1 LEAAREE
8 ILAMKQ
14 KYQPSDRQ
22 SETSREMRQ
31 PIDERLNTLS
41 SQLLEKVH
49 ELEAANKDLTNL
61 LGSTGIATLFLDSQF
76 GIRHYTPA
84 ATRLFDLFPTDI
96 GRPIGEISH
105 RLTNGDLLNAAAT
118 VLETGEPVEG
128 LAGTEDGGR
137 YIRRILPYRT
147 LDGRVA
153 GVVATFVDVSE
164 HGQVRQAPSTHRG
177 HSQGLI
183 EDGAE
188 ASARTSW
195 QPCDGEDGREPVEAE
210 GEGLFERV
218 ESEAALLKTVLKQLP
233 VGVVIAEAPSGRLL
247 MGNDELERILGQE
260 FIACDSLEEW
270 DVYCGFHP
278 DGRRYRPEEWPLARA
293 IRTGEVV
300 EREEIEF
307 LRGDESRGLMHLSA
321 APIRDADGRIT
332 GGVVVLEDVTGQ
344 KRAERRAQEHE
355 AELAHAGRL
364 SVMGEMVSAIAHEI
378 SQPLTAIVTYGES
391 CLQMLKSERA
401 DARQMRQILEEVVAQ
416 GLRAG
421 EIIRTLKRLARK
433 EQPSCTP
440 ADINALVRR
449 VAGLILPEARQQE
462 VDMRLLLSEPLPQV
476 QVEPVQIEQV
486 LLNLIRNGIE
496 SMSGVDA
503 GARTLTIETTGDRD
517 KVWVSVSD
525 TGPGLSAATK
535 GQIFKPF
542 FTTKHSGLGL
552 GLSISR
558 SIVEAHGGRLEL
570 DAAGRQG
577 GRFYF
582 DLPTAAGDGP

>member
-1 LEAAREE
+1 
-8 ILAMKQ
+8 MKQ

-22 SETSREMRQ
+22 SGTSRETRQ
-31 PIDERLNTLS
+31 SSDERLNTLS
-41 SQLLEKVH
+41 NQLLQKVH

-84 ATRLFDLFPTDI
+84 ATRLFDLFPTDV

-105 RLTNGDLLNAAAT
+105 RLTDGDLLDAAAT
-118 VLETGEPVEG
+118 VLETGEPVVG
-128 LAGTEDGGR
+128 FAGTEDGGW
-137 YIRRILPYRT
+137 YIQRILPYRT
-147 LDGRVA
+147 PDGRVE
-153 GVVATFVDVSE
+153 GVVATFVDVTG
-164 HGQVRQAPSTHRG
+164 HGQVKQAPSTHCE
-177 HSQGLI
+177 HSQEPI

-188 ASARTSW
+188 VSARTSR
-195 QPCDGEDGREPVEAE
+195 QLGDGEDGRERIEAE

-247 MGNDELERILGQE
+247 MGNDELERILGQD

-270 DVYCGFHP
+270 DVYRGFHP

-307 LRGDESRGLMHLSA
+307 LTGDESRGLMRVSA
-321 APIRDADGRIT
+321 SPIRDADGRIT
-332 GGVVVLEDVTGQ
+332 GGVVILEDITEH

-364 SVMGEMVSAIAHEI
+364 SAMGEMVTAIAHEI
-378 SQPLTAIVTYGES
+378 TQPLTAIVTYAES
-391 CLQMLKSERA
+391 CLQMLKSGRA
-401 DARQMRQILEEVVAQ
+401 DSDQIRRIIEEVAAQ

-421 EIIRTLKRLARK
+421 EIIRTLKSLARK
-433 EQPSCTP
+433 EQPSCAP

-449 VAGLILPEARQQE
+449 VAGLILPETRQQE
-462 VDMRLLLSEPLPQV
+462 VDLRLFLSEPLPQV
-476 QVEPVQIEQV
+476 QLEPVQIEQV

-496 SMSGVDA
+496 SMSRVDA
-503 GARTLTIETTGDRD
+503 GARTLTIETTGGRD
-517 KVWVSVSD
+517 KVCVSVSD
-525 TGPGLSAATK
+525 TGPGLDAATK
-535 GQIFKPF
+535 SQIFTPF
-542 FTTKHSGLGL
+542 FTTKHSGMGL

-558 SIVEAHGGRLEL
+558 SIIDAHGGHLKL
-570 DAAGRQG
+570 DAGRGQG
-577 GRFYF
+577 VRFYF
-582 DLPTAAGDGP
+582 DLPTAVGDAP